1 MCRAHAFEFNYNNL
15 RASAATHRANLRG
28 LQASGLPVYATEFDI
43 DGVDPVFGVA
53 GRHVQLQRYQALFP
67 VFWESEAVKGITM
80 WGYVQG
86 GHWRTNQG
94 AWLMY
99 PNGAERPA
107 LQWLV
112 KLRGEQPA
120 DGELRARRSP

>member
-1 MCRAHAFEFNYNNL
+1 MAE
-15 RASAATHRANLRG
+15 
-28 LQASGLPVYATEFDI
+28 SGLPIYAPEFDI
-43 DGVDPVFGVA
+43 DGVDPVFGVQDDN
-53 GRHVQLQRYQALFP
+53 VQLQRYQALFP
-67 VFWESEAVKGITM
+67 VFWESTAVKGITM

-112 KLRGEQPA
+112 KYVENNPPTVNPGQAFSGEREPCR
-120 DGELRARRSP
+120 RAR